1 MLSREYTSRAS
12 QCTVEL
18 TVELTVEI
26 YKSADLGAGVQDTVE
41 QTNTF
46 CFSYLTSLLQSTS
59 LPKLIASY
67 IDRHPTYDAITLF

>member
-18 TVELTVEI
+18 TAELTVEI

-46 CFSYLTSLLQSTS
+46 RFSYPASILQSTS

-67 IDRHPTYDAITLF
+67 ID

>member
-46 CFSYLTSLLQSTS
+46 RFSYPVSILQSTS

-67 IDRHPTYDAITLF
+67 ID

>member
-1 MLSREYTSRAS
+1 MPWHIAYCPENIPHKH
-12 QCTVEL
+12 

-26 YKSADLGAGVQDTVE
+26 HKSSHLDAGVQDTVE

-67 IDRHPTYDAITLF
+67 ID